1 MPPVANLPQPAAFQ
15 PRVVLYHQTHY
26 KNSTDF
32 VSILPVITEAANAI
46 PITHLII
53 AAFHINDGPGNITL
67 NNDPPAVSKHDQL
80 WEEVK
85 TLQDIGVEVLGML
98 GGAAKGSYRR
108 LDRSN
113 EEFEAY
119 YTPFRD
125 VIRQHR
131 LQGLD
136 LDVEEAMSL
145 EGIIRLIDRLKSDFG
160 SDFIITLAPVAK
172 ALQGLRHLSGF
183 DYKALEARRGDS
195 IAWYNAQFY
204 NNWGS
209 FGTFADYDAILWQ
222 GWKPEKV
229 VAGFLTNPSLGRGYV
244 EWEELRR
251 TVAALSQF
259 YKGFGG
265 VMGWEYFCS
274 MPGGERRPWEWA
286 FGMGRCVGRS

>member
-1 MPPVANLPQPAAFQ
+1 MPPVTNQLHGPIHH

-26 KNSTDF
+26 KHSTDF
-32 VSILPVITEAANAI
+32 VSLLPFITETTDAV
-46 PITHLII
+46 PISHLII
-53 AAFHINDGPGNITL
+53 AAIHINDKPGDITL
-67 NNDPPAVSKHDQL
+67 NNDTPAAPKHARL
-80 WEEVK
+80 WEEVA
-85 TLQDIGVEVLGML
+85 TLQDVGVKVLGML

-108 LDRSN
+108 LDRSD

-119 YTPFRD
+119 YVPLRD
-125 VIRQHR
+125 MIRQHN

-145 EGIIRLIDRLKSDFG
+145 DGIVRLIDRLTLDFG
-160 SDFIITLAPVAK
+160 ADFIITLAPVAT
-172 ALQGLRHLSGF
+172 ALQGRRHLSGF
-183 DYKALEARRGDS
+183 DYKALEAKRGDR
-195 IAWYNAQFY
+195 IAWYNTQFY

-209 FGTFADYDAILWQ
+209 FGTFADYDVILWQ

-229 VAGFLTNPSLGRGYV
+229 VVGFLTNPSLGRGYV

-259 YKGFGG
+259 YRNFGG

-274 MPGGERRPWEWA
+274 MPGGESRPWEWA
-286 FGMGRCVGRS
+286 FGMTKCVESS